1 MPDRQSGQSIDE
13 AVLRQLL
20 ADTGASAFRELV
32 AGCRVELPALVAAAG
47 RVAAGRDLAALR
59 HEAHTIKGL
68 ALTFGL
74 VPISEPAGAVEAAC
88 DAGQAEPA
96 QRLVALIR
104 ERLPATLIAL
114 GRAVEAIRGRPG

>member
-114 GRAVEAIRGRPG
+114 GRAVEAIRSRPG